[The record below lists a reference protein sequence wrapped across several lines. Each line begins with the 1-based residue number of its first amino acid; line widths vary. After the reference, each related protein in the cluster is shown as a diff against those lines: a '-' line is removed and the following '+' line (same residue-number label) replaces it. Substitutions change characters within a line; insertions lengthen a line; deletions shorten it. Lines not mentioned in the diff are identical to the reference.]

1 MRGVRDEG
9 RRRREPLGGEERR
22 AGAFEAPSS
31 PPPNELRIDPKWT
44 PRQLSVALIRRCWPW
59 VLSGSLLLMCFNVA
73 GMLLPVVVGRLV
85 DAVIAPLGSGVALE
99 ELRGVL
105 ALWASVLV
113 GLYALMN
120 LGYRFGGR
128 LGWYGVQRSQFELSQ
143 TVLARVLDPK
153 GMGGAPRPPGSLLAV
168 STGDTR
174 RACTVLY
181 VTVYPPGEA
190 IGLITAAVILFAV
203 HPGLGIGVV
212 VTLPL
217 VLALMHLAARPL
229 RRRSMAEQAG
239 LADAAAA
246 ASDLVAG
253 YRVLRGLH
261 AQDVAARRYEQV
273 SQKALHSTLLA
284 RYARAAF
291 EGISTGTAQFY
302 AAVLAVAAAL
312 LALTGQ
318 ISAGD
323 LVTVAGVAVVL
334 VGPLD
339 ALAGT
344 LGAMWAMSQAS
355 AKRVLD
361 LLAVDSNPASM
372 GERVFA
378 DVGGRVTGDAGE
390 ELNENVGEQPGGNAG
405 ERVGAVVGASSAG
418 DVLEFDGLVLP
429 TGEELSDTVAQG
441 ELVVLELA
449 QSAHALLGEVL
460 GARRIPEGGQVTFA
474 GIALHEY
481 APEALRESVMVV
493 PHSAGILE
501 GSVLDNVRAT
511 GDLPVPAESA
521 ESALRAV
528 AMAPAELPDGYDT
541 RASDSGWELS
551 GGQRQRVALARA
563 LAAGP
568 EVLVLFEPTS
578 SVDAVTEQRIA
589 AGVRTNRA
597 GKTTIV
603 VTSSSAFKSVA
614 DRVIAV
620 GTRGEACR
628 G

>member
-1 MRGVRDEG
+1 MRNEG
-9 RRRREPLGGEERR
+9 QRRREPRGRVESR

-31 PPPNELRIDPKWT
+31 PPANELRIDPNWT
-44 PRQLSVALIRRCWPW
+44 PRQLSAALIRRCWPW
-59 VLSGSLLLMCFNVA
+59 VVSGALLLMCFNVA
-73 GMLLPVVVGRLV
+73 GMLMPVAVGRLV
-85 DAVIAPLGSGVALE
+85 DAVIAPLGSGVPLE
-99 ELRGVL
+99 ELRGALV
-105 ALWASVLV
+105 LWASVLV

-143 TVLARVLDPK
+143 MILARVLEPR
-153 GMGGAPRPPGSLLAV
+153 GMTGPQRSPGNLLAV
-168 STGDTR
+168 STGDAR

-217 VLALMHLAARPL
+217 VLLLMHRAAGPL
-229 RRRSMAEQAG
+229 RRRSMTEQAG

-261 AQDVAARRYEQV
+261 AQDVAAQRYEQV

-291 EGISTGTAQFY
+291 DGISKGTAQFY
-302 AAVLAVAAAL
+302 AAALAVAAAL
-312 LALTGQ
+312 LALKGQ

-361 LLAVDSNPASM
+361 LLAVESNPASV
-372 GERVFA
+372 GERQVA
-378 DVGGRVTGDAGE
+378 GAGSGASNTGDVAGVGDAG
-390 ELNENVGEQPGGNAG
+390 GGFVAG
-405 ERVGAVVGASSAG
+405 TAGDGAGASVSVDMG
-418 DVLEFDGLVLP
+418 VLEFNGLELP
-429 TGEELSDTVAQG
+429 TGG
-441 ELVVLELA
+441 ELNGVASPGEFVVLELP
-449 QSAHALLGEVL
+449 QSSHAFLGEVL
-460 GARRIPEGGQVTFA
+460 GARRIPEAGQVRLA
-474 GIALHEY
+474 AVALHQY
-481 APEALRESVMVV
+481 APEALREVVMVV
-493 PHSAGILE
+493 PHTAGILE

-511 GDLPVPAESA
+511 GDTPVPVAAAEA
-521 ESALRAV
+521 ALRAV
-528 AMAPAELPDGYDT
+528 AMAPSELPDGYET

-568 EVLVLFEPTS
+568 EVVVLFEPTS

-589 AGVRTNRA
+589 AGVRANRA

-603 VTSSSAFKSVA
+603 VTSSSAFRSVA
-614 DRVIAV
+614 DRVISAA
-620 GTRGEACR
+620 TRGEAC
-628 G
+628 GD